1 MCLRVVGLQ
10 CKPVSFCHQFFLER
24 NHLLI
29 NYHSNACYHSS
40 LILLLSSA
48 QHLVL
53 GAGAYQELVLQDLSH
68 VQVCLEVLQFCEEY
82 DIAAMRLVDI
92 IGPLYQRSCDAAGQS
107 GAVSSL
113 DKMHPTTD
121 INGNCEVK
129 MQLGHI
135 IYQSVAAMSLAC
147 QEIWV

>member
-1 MCLRVVGLQ
+1 M
-10 CKPVSFCHQFFLER
+10 
-24 NHLLI
+24 LI

>member
-1 MCLRVVGLQ
+1 MNSMLTG
-10 CKPVSFCHQFFLER
+10 
-24 NHLLI
+24 
-29 NYHSNACYHSS
+29 YYSNACYHSS

-53 GAGAYQELVLQDLSH
+53 RAGAYQELVLQDLSH
-68 VQVCLEVLQFCEEY
+68 VKVCLEVLQFCEEY

-92 IGPLYQRSCDAAGQS
+92 IGPLYQRSCDAAGQP

-113 DKMHPTTD
+113 DKMHPTTG
-121 INGNCEVK
+121 INGVGDIK

-135 IYQSVAAMSLAC
+135 IY
-147 QEIWV
+147 